1 MEEGQDSVLAEIHPD
16 DDSKM
21 DTIARVPKHPYY
33 LRSIYQPELSSVPS
47 KTNLSNKNNNNIF
60 SLPGQSSKERYSL
73 PTISLPPPPLVK
85 GKSASDY
92 YEALDLRD
100 KEIRKRTLIDYNTIH
115 YSCPFRND

>member
-1 MEEGQDSVLAEIHPD
+1 MEEGPDSVLAEIHPD

-21 DTIARVPKHPYY
+21 DTIARVPKHSYY

-73 PTISLPPPPLVK
+73 PTLSLPPPPLVK

-100 KEIRKRTLIDYNTIH
+100 KEIRKRTLIDYIAIH

>member
-47 KTNLSNKNNNNIF
+47 KTKLSNKNNLF
-60 SLPGQSSKERYSL
+60 YSLPGQSSKEHYSL
-73 PTISLPPPPLVK
+73 PTLNLPPPPLVK
-85 GKSASDY
+85 GKTASDY

-100 KEIRKRTLIDYNTIH
+100 KEIRKSAVNRLYYNTLIL
-115 YSCPFRND
+115 SF